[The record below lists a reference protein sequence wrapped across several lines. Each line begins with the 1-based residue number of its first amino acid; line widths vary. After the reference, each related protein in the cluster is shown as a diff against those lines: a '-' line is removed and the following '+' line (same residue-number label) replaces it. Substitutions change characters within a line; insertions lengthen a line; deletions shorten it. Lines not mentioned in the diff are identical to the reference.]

1 MPVSH
6 ISGLNNYSYPHPAAG
21 PRPAELPQPS
31 GTGSGPGSSFLGSDM
46 RAAYN
51 MGSNTGAGQT
61 VGLAEFSGYTASDI
75 SQYFSNI
82 HQTNNVPIDNIVV
95 DGGSASQW
103 SVANDEGET
112 CLDIEQAVSVA
123 PGLKQ
128 LRVYIGPTKFGT
140 GVDGYIFSKMATD
153 NAAKQ
158 LSNSWWWSPDDPAT
172 DDPYFEEMAVQGQT
186 FFSISGD
193 KGAYIHEDRVDQGYP
208 AEDVHLTVVG
218 GTALTTNGAGGSW
231 ASEVAWND
239 YQEGSGGGPAN
250 DGTTYFSIPSWQVP
264 VINSSNDGS
273 TTLRNSPDVA
283 LQADFDN
290 YICYDNGK
298 CSTDW
303 GGTSFASPRWAAWFA
318 LVNQELVANGSPA
331 GLGFINPT
339 LYSIAQSSRYATD
352 FHDIVSG
359 NNDTN
364 GQPVFYYAV
373 PGYDLVTGWGSMNGA
388 SLLEA
393 FLTYKLAVSLSGSG
407 TVTST
412 DGFIN
417 CPGTCSHIY
426 PGQTTVTL
434 NATPAAGW
442 TFSGWSGAC
451 TGTGSCNL
459 SMSQNQSVTAT
470 FAQNTYQLSVT
481 TSGNGA
487 VTSTD
492 GFINCPGTCAHTYLS
507 NTQVTLNATPALGWS
522 FTGWSGA
529 CSGTGSCKLT
539 MTQNLSAA
547 AAFTRAHNT
556 C

>member
-1 MPVSH
+1 MK
-6 ISGLNNYSYPHPAAG
+6 A
-21 PRPAELPQPS
+21 
-31 GTGSGPGSSFLGSDM
+31 
-46 RAAYN
+46 RA
-51 MGSNTGAGQT
+51 
-61 VGLAEFSGYTASDI
+61 
-75 SQYFSNI
+75 
-82 HQTNNVPIDNIVV
+82 
-95 DGGSASQW
+95 
-103 SVANDEGET
+103 

-250 DGTTYFSIPSWQVP
+250 DGTTYFSIPSWQQP

-273 TTLRNSPDVA
+273 TAVRNSPDVA

-442 TFSGWSGAC
+442 TFAGWSGAC

-459 SMSQNQSVTAT
+459 TMSQNQSVTAT
-470 FAQNTYQLSVT
+470 F
-481 TSGNGA
+481 
-487 VTSTD
+487 
-492 GFINCPGTCAHTYLS
+492 
-507 NTQVTLNATPALGWS
+507 
-522 FTGWSGA
+522 
-529 CSGTGSCKLT
+529 
-539 MTQNLSAA
+539 TQNHLPAIRDHHRQRHRDQHRRLHQLPRHLFPHLSFQHASHAERDPGSGLELHRMERRLQRHRLLPADDDAESVRVRHLHPGLLHADGIGRRQRHRHQHRRLHQLPGYVFAHIYFSDPGHAERHACLGLDASAA
-547 AAFTRAHNT
+547 GPAPAWASAPAR
-556 C
+556 